1 MNKEW
6 WKHGVGVQTLSCM
19 PFSVMEPYVMVRR
32 DPQTPLYDAF
42 FINYG
47 YNKVEFIMELQA
59 SGYFFYPLTG
69 VFGFDAPHL
78 E

>member
-32 DPQTPLYDAF
+32 DPQTPLYDAS
-42 FINYG
+42 FI
-47 YNKVEFIMELQA
+47 KELQA

>member
-1 MNKEW
+1 
-6 WKHGVGVQTLSCM
+6 M